1 MPKLRLLAPI
11 LSLTLTT
18 SCAVSGGSATEKAVC
33 AELRADLPTYSR
45 ADTLQSRTEG
55 ARFLTTFAAVCP

>member
-1 MPKLRLLAPI
+1 MKKLRLLAVLFPM
-11 LSLTLTT
+11 LTSGCLT
-18 SCAVSGGSATEKAVC
+18 SGGSATNAVC

-45 ADTLQSRTEG
+45 ADTPQSKAEG

>member
-18 SCAVSGGSATEKAVC
+18 SCAVSGGYETKAVC

-45 ADTLQSRTEG
+45 ADTLQSRTVG
-55 ARFLTTFAAVCP
+55 ARFLTTFAAICP